1 MPWRNFEPSLK
12 KGQRVAKPNHVV
24 LCGGAS
30 ARSRSKQDQILLL
43 NLNGE
48 DQNVDLKIVDIS
60 RRLLTDV
67 PDIFADLVEIASYV
81 YCADQAVTRGGEGV
95 QAVGA
100 NWRRNFVFHIP
111 ARLPSVWASKNVSE
125 ALRRT
130 LTVLSEDDY
139 QFHFRQQTGQR
150 GMQPYLEF
158 GEDDPVNPEIDEVLL
173 FSGGVDSLGGA
184 VQAAL
189 LQGRRVALV
198 SHRSNPKIFS
208 RQKKLVNELRTRCRG
223 NSPLHVPVW
232 VHQQGANGREYTQ
245 RSRTF
250 LYAALAAAVAR
261 VFGLSR
267 IRFYENGVVG
277 LNLPISEQAVGA
289 RATRTTHPQVL
300 SGFSQ
305 LFSLLANTQFEVE
318 NPFLWLTKTEVI
330 DLTGEAGC
338 ADLIQHSI
346 SCMHTREQT
355 LNQPHCG
362 RCSQCVSRRFAAL
375 ASRYASSAPEQLYK
389 VDLLTGERLEGV
401 DRTLIESFIRTATD
415 LTSMDELQ
423 IVERYGEIGRI
434 LGHLSPLTT
443 DEVARKS
450 F

>member
-1 MPWRNFEPSLK
+1 
-12 KGQRVAKPNHVV
+12 
-24 LCGGAS
+24 
-30 ARSRSKQDQILLL
+30 
-43 NLNGE
+43 
-48 DQNVDLKIVDIS
+48 
-60 RRLLTDV
+60 
-67 PDIFADLVEIASYV
+67 
-81 YCADQAVTRGGEGV
+81 
-95 QAVGA
+95 
-100 NWRRNFVFHIP
+100 
-111 ARLPSVWASKNVSE
+111 
-125 ALRRT
+125 
-130 LTVLSEDDY
+130 
-139 QFHFRQQTGQR
+139 
-150 GMQPYLEF
+150 
-158 GEDDPVNPEIDEVLL
+158 
-173 FSGGVDSLGGA
+173 
-184 VQAAL
+184 
-189 LQGRRVALV
+189 
-198 SHRSNPKIFS
+198 
-208 RQKKLVNELRTRCRG
+208 
-223 NSPLHVPVW
+223 
-232 VHQQGANGREYTQ
+232 
-245 RSRTF
+245 
-250 LYAALAAAVAR
+250 
-261 VFGLSR
+261 LSR

-375 ASRYASSAPEQLYK
+375 ASRYASSDPEQLYK